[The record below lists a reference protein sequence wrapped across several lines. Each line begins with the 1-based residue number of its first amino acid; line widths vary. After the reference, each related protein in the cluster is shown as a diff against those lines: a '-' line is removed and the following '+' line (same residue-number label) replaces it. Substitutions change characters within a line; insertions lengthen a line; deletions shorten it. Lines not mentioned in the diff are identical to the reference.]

1 MKRKKTYH
9 HEDLR
14 GALIR
19 SALKIISKHGI
30 EDLTLR
36 EVARLA
42 GVSHAA
48 PYRHF
53 KSKNELLAA
62 VAEDGFKKLFEVQRE
77 ARKQASPLQQL
88 QALGVSYVLFATKNI
103 SHFRVMFARE
113 FADKKEF
120 PGLYEIA
127 NQTLNQLKQTIVECQ
142 KEKIIV
148 SRNANEIALAAW
160 AMVHGLAD
168 LTIAGQVKDLCS
180 PTEMAKVVTEILATG
195 FLRK

>member
-14 GALIR
+14 GALIQ

-148 SRNANEIALAAW
+148 SRSANEIALAAW